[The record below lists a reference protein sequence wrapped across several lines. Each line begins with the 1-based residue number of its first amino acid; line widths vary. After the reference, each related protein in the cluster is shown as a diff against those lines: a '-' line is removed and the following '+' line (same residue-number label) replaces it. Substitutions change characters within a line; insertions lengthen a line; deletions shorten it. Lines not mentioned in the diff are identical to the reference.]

1 MTIIAQTI
9 LRSVA
14 AASAMAMAVVAVPA
28 NSGDSE
34 DISALLQ
41 TINRTKQNLVDQGMV
56 ISHITVDRI
65 TRNNDHTITRT
76 MYANNQ
82 YTVAGVSGPGIQ
94 DLDMWVNDPN
104 AQEVGSDVLLDN
116 YPVVAIPNSQ
126 NGTYTMRMRYVTAQS
141 GFNAEDE
148 RYFALIV
155 AFRRNSTGK

>member
-1 MTIIAQTI
+1 MNHMARNF
-9 LRSVA
+9 LRVA
-14 AASAMAMAVVAVPA
+14 ATASAMALTISAAPA
-28 NSGDSE
+28 TSGDSE

-104 AQEVGSDVLLDN
+104 GREVGSDVLLDN

-141 GFNAEDE
+141 GFNADDE

-155 AFRRNSTGK
+155 AFRRNSSGK

>member
-1 MTIIAQTI
+1 MMNIARHTV
-9 LRSVA
+9 RSIVA
-14 AASAMAMAVVAVPA
+14 AAAMAMMISAVPA

-94 DLDMWVNDPN
+94 DLDMWVTDPSRN
-104 AQEVGSDVLLDN
+104 EVGRDVLLDN

-155 AFRRNSTGK
+155 AFRRNNTGK